1 MSKHAD
7 SRDREER
14 TGAAVATVAVVGLLG
29 LVVALLA
36 IFQPHDDP
44 ADAAR
49 NAAQDLALARPGAA
63 GSAPAAGAQ
72 KVLQA
77 STLRLEKVGKLGN
90 GGSFGKLGDRLRSRT
105 ERVASVEPTTFR
117 VATFNVL
124 GASHTTAGGNKRG
137 WLPAS
142 VRMGYAVSTLGTY
155 DVDVVG
161 LQEFESSQYQAFAAR
176 TGGAWG
182 VYPGLSGDP
191 RAVRNS
197 IAWRND
203 TWELVQGSTF
213 QIPYFH
219 GSRVPTPLV
228 LLKNIETGR
237 EVYFIN
243 VHNPA
248 TTGRWGNNERWRD
261 AATSIEVSLITQL
274 HTAGYPVVLTGDFN
288 EREEVFCRITGS
300 TTMRAAN
307 GGSVGSPCVPPGNLN
322 VDWVFGSPEIE
333 FTDFLATK
341 AGVIPRA
348 TDHPLVVADASL
360 PPDIS

>member
-1 MSKHAD
+1 M
-7 SRDREER
+7 
-14 TGAAVATVAVVGLLG
+14 
-29 LVVALLA
+29 
-36 IFQPHDDP
+36 
-44 ADAAR
+44 
-49 NAAQDLALARPGAA
+49 
-63 GSAPAAGAQ
+63 
-72 KVLQA
+72 
-77 STLRLEKVGKLGN
+77 
-90 GGSFGKLGDRLRSRT
+90 
-105 ERVASVEPTTFR
+105 
-117 VATFNVL
+117 ATFNVL
-124 GASHTTAGGNKRG
+124 GASHTNTGGNKRG

-142 VRMGYAVSTLGTY
+142 VRMGYAVSTLDTY

-161 LQEFESSQYQAFAAR
+161 LQEFESSQYQTFASR
-176 TGGAWG
+176 TAGAWG

-203 TWELVQGSTF
+203 TWQLVQGSTF
-213 QIPYFH
+213 SIPYFH
-219 GSRVPTPLV
+219 GSQVPTPVV
-228 LLKNIETGR
+228 LLKNVESGR

-261 AATSIEVSLITQL
+261 AATAIEVSLITQL

-288 EREEVFCRITGS
+288 EREEVFCRVTGS
-300 TTMRAAN
+300 TTMHAAN
-307 GGSVGSPCVPPGNLN
+307 GGSVGSPCLPPGNLN

-348 TDHPLVVADASL
+348 TDHPLVVTDASL
-360 PPDIS
+360 LPDLS